1 MYILE
6 NLFSFLPLPLC
17 FFLLLFSSPTIYPFI
32 DSKTP
37 IRYWGNKS
45 AAHIPPEL
53 FQYKSYR
60 KKISLP
66 TWCKI
71 FTGIQLWG
79 ISWKSGPSGNA
90 GQTMA
95 TAYWILQSPFFPGL
109 HRAALWSHCIVHR
122 ACFTWTLKKFLR
134 SLLPLMFE

>member
-17 FFLLLFSSPTIYPFI
+17 FFLLRSSSPTIYPFI

-60 KKISLP
+60 KKSSLP
-66 TWCKI
+66 TRCKI
-71 FTGIQLWG
+71 LQESDDGASLETLAHLAMQARPWQQHTEFCEALSFQLYTQQ
-79 ISWKSGPSGNA
+79 PSGV
-90 GQTMA
+90 TV
-95 TAYWILQSPFFPGL
+95 L
-109 HRAALWSHCIVHR
+109 
-122 ACFTWTLKKFLR
+122 FTVPVLR
-134 SLLPLMFE
+134 EP